1 MLFGDV
7 RALKPWAPA
16 LRKAALEDRV
26 NHRHL
31 LPEEIDLLL
40 DGEVGFGVQPLRAHA
55 RQCSECRARLDDA
68 RAVTAALEQLPHF
81 TPPASF
87 ADGVMSR
94 VHVFEPAHVA
104 AADTI
109 RRLVPRSH
117 PTRVLLGALAASVGF
132 VLTAASVLLITQ
144 LDLMALSSG
153 VVIERGREAL
163 SSMLAGALGRVIGEP
178 AVGALLQRGGLGLA
192 AAAAAVLGT
201 AVLAA
206 LALRALVDAA
216 SRRRI

>member
-1 MLFGDV
+1 M
-7 RALKPWAPA
+7 
-16 LRKAALEDRV
+16 

-55 RQCSECRARLDDA
+55 RQCPECRTRLDDA
-68 RAVTAALEQLPHF
+68 RAVTAALEHLPHF

-104 AADTI
+104 AADTA
-109 RRLVPRSH
+109 RRLVPRSR
-117 PTRVLLGALAASVGF
+117 PMRVLVGAMAASVGF
-132 VLTAASVLLITQ
+132 VLTAISVLLITQ

-153 VVIERGREAL
+153 VALERGREAL
-163 SSMLAGALGRVIGEP
+163 LSMLTGALGRVIGEP

-192 AAAAAVLGT
+192 AASVALLATAA
-201 AVLAA
+201 LAA
-206 LALRALVDAA
+206 LGLRALATA
-216 SRRRI
+216 SGRRRI